1 MFYYYIMSCYCSK
14 LNNEVS
20 LLIEK
25 QNKIE
30 QEMRGLQDLYI
41 LKNEQKE
48 ELEKQINYKKN
59 QLLMIDEWSKL
70 NLEDKRSIIY
80 KISQ

>member
-1 MFYYYIMSCYCSK
+1 MSCFCSK
-14 LNNEVS
+14 LEIEVC